1 MLDAAMQG
9 LIGLADPTTLLWM
22 IVGVVLGLMFG
33 AMPGLGGTTFMA
45 ILVPLTFS
53 MTSQQ
58 AIALLIGGHSAI
70 MFGGSISAILIN
82 TPGTGQNV
90 ATTFD
95 GYPLTQ
101 QGRAGEALGASATA
115 SAMGGIVGALVLVGF
130 LPILRKVVLA
140 FGPPEFFMMCLFGI
154 CVLASISKG
163 SLLKG
168 LIAMVVGLLLSFI
181 GMDIM
186 TGETRCTFGI
196 LYLWD
201 GINFIPAIIGLFAIA
216 EAMDLAM
223 KGGTIA
229 KIKDI
234 SRVGRGVGKGVKAVF
249 KHWFLTVRSAIFG
262 TIIGIIPGMGGTIA
276 NVFAYSQAAATSKH
290 PEKFGTGVIEGVIA
304 PEAANDAKDGGAL
317 VPTLAFGIP
326 GSEAMAILLG
336 AFLIHGLVPG
346 PEMLTKHLDLTFLM
360 VFAIIFGGIIG
371 ACIGLSVASRLALLT
386 RLPVSILAPLIL
398 VISSVGVFGADY
410 KLGDVFLAFI
420 FGFLGYEMKKFGYS
434 RAVLVIAL
442 ILGEIIERN
451 FHLATRL
458 YGPYFF
464 LVRPIALGLTIALI
478 LTLFVPFLTS
488 RSEAKKTV

>member
-1 MLDAAMQG
+1 MLDVAIQG
-9 LIGLADPTTLLWM
+9 LLGLLDFTTLIWM
-22 IVGVVLGLMFG
+22 VVGVVLGLMFG

-45 ILVPLTFS
+45 LLIPMTFT
-53 MTSQQ
+53 MNPQQ
-58 AIALLIGGHSAI
+58 AMALLIGGHSAV

-115 SAMGGIVGALVLVGF
+115 SSIGGAVGALVLVGL
-130 LPILRKVVLA
+130 LPVLRAVVLA
-140 FGPPEFFMMCLFGI
+140 FGPPEFFMMSLLGLV
-154 CVLASISKG
+154 VLAAISKG

-168 LIAMVVGLLLSFI
+168 LIATTIGLLLSFV
-181 GMDIM
+181 GMNIM
-186 TGETRCTFGI
+186 TGELRSCYGI

-201 GINFIPAIIGLFAIA
+201 GISFIPVIIGLFAIA
-216 EAMDLAM
+216 EAMDLAI

-229 KIKDI
+229 QVADI
-234 SRVGRGVGKGVKAVF
+234 SKVGKGVGKGVKAVF
-249 KHWFLTVRSAIFG
+249 KHWFLTLRCAVIG
-262 TIIGIIPGMGGTIA
+262 TVIGIIPGMGGTIA
-276 NVFAYSQAAATSKH
+276 NVFAYTHAVSTSSH
-290 PEKFGTGVIEGVIA
+290 PEKFGTGIIQGVIA

-326 GSEAMAILLG
+326 GSESMAILLG

-346 PEMLTKHLDLTFLM
+346 PDMLTKHLDLTFLM
-360 VFAIIFGGIIG
+360 VFAIILGGIMG
-371 ACIGLSVASRLALLT
+371 ACIGLSVASKLALLT
-386 RLPVSILAPLIL
+386 RVPVLILAPLIL
-398 VISSVGVFGADY
+398 VIGSVGVFGADY
-410 KLGDVFLAFI
+410 KLGDVFIAFI
-420 FGFLGYEMKKFGYS
+420 FGFLGYGMKKFGYS
-434 RAVLVIAL
+434 RAPLVIAL

-464 LVRPIALGLTIALI
+464 IVRPITLGLMIALI
-478 LTLFVPFLTS
+478 VTLLVPFLTS
-488 RSEAKKTV
+488 RMKEKSA